1 MLCGQ
6 AEWTA
11 VVVPLRPHVT
21 NPKRDNSMP
30 DHGNAE
36 KDIVARAKSGNET
49 EATTLLPMLVAGL
62 VLIVV
67 GAVVVMTFV

>member
-1 MLCGQ
+1 
-6 AEWTA
+6 
-11 VVVPLRPHVT
+11 
-21 NPKRDNSMP
+21 MP

-36 KDIVARAKSGNET
+36 KNIVARAKSGNER